1 MKLSATP
8 VQYRIPPPSLGE
20 HTDEILQKVLGY
32 APEKIARLREEK
44 VI

>member
-8 VQYRIPPPSLGE
+8 VQVRRAPPLLGE
-20 HTDEILQKVLGY
+20 HTDEV
-32 APEKIARLREEK
+32 LREFGFGKEQATALREQG